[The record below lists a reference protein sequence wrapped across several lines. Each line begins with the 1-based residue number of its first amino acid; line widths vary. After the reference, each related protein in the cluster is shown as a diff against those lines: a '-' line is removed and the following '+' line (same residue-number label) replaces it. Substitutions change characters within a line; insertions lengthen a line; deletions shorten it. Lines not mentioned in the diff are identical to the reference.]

1 MPSCKGSTRPKLI
14 NLKPTSNHVAHELG
28 QEIAECVIGAM
39 VSHKPNALII
49 EECLRCVSILG
60 THAEIRLM
68 ISKFKGDVAEL
79 RMRTYAQANSSV
91 PAVCQIY
98 FCLSPLT
105 CLHIG
110 IIAQA

>member
-1 MPSCKGSTRPKLI
+1 MSSCKGSTRPKLI
-14 NLKPTSNHVAHELG
+14 NFKPTSNHVAHELG

-68 ISKFKGDVAEL
+68 ISKFKGDVSEQRNVIRA
-79 RMRTYAQANSSV
+79 RK
-91 PAVCQIY
+91 
-98 FCLSPLT
+98 FKCLPSFGSL
-105 CLHIG
+105 L
-110 IIAQA
+110 ARRR